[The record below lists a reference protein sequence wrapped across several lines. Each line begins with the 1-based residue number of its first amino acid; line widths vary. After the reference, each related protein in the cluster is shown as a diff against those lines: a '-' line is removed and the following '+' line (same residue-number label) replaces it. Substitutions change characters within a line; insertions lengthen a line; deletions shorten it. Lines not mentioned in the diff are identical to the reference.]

1 MAAEKTAVLSGFDE
15 DDLEAMT
22 TPRSR
27 QKRTWAA
34 EKASWRIDTGMQT
47 FHEFLA
53 KKALVLPNLFRV
65 EPVFAKSDKMKKA
78 EREGTRGKLKKPRVS
93 WGFSSTRSL
102 KAPKIG

>member
-53 KKALVLPNLFRV
+53 KKAIVLPNLFRI
-65 EPVFAKSDKMKKA
+65 EPFIGLAQPIPLKST
-78 EREGTRGKLKKPRVS
+78 ERTRKPR
-93 WGFSSTRSL
+93 RRL
-102 KAPKIG
+102 KGVAKPASIP